1 MPTSDLQ
8 PRLTVGSTPPSP
20 SPTVDRVVY
29 DRTFWFCYIAN
40 CSLMIAV
47 SLLFRY
53 ADLVR
58 YLGGTEMD
66 LGLIVGVGMFGALAT
81 RVVQGIGI
89 DRLGARRIWILSLL
103 LFASAV
109 LAHLAVTR
117 VDGPGIYLARIVL
130 TTSIAGAFGSTLTYV
145 TLRAPQG
152 RMAET
157 IGVIGTSG
165 FIGLAL
171 GPTLGDFFLDGDHV
185 TWQQLVRLLLAATT
199 LSLIALVFVLGTQNP
214 PRRPRRRHIPV
225 AAVLRRYH
233 PGLIL
238 LVAAAV
244 GVVLGLP
251 NTFLNAYANELGIP
265 RIKVFFLVYAG
276 TALVVRIRFRHLVDR
291 WGVRPGI
298 QWGLGSA
305 VLSVAS
311 YLLVWNEWSLAV
323 PAVFAGTA
331 HALLFP
337 AVIAGGNA
345 SFPTRYRGIST
356 TLMLAMFDVGNL
368 IGQPG
373 MGGLI
378 ELARRLGWPPYGL
391 LFTTVPLVLVAIG
404 LIYCCFP
411 HRQETGAADGGHA
424 GLTSRAGQ
432 RPRIKEA

>member
-1 MPTSDLQ
+1 M
-8 PRLTVGSTPPSP
+8 
-20 SPTVDRVVY
+20 
-29 DRTFWFCYIAN
+29 
-40 CSLMIAV
+40 MAV

-53 ADLVR
+53 ADLIR

-66 LGLIVGVGMFGALAT
+66 LGLIVGVGMFGALVT
-81 RVVQGIGI
+81 RIVQGVGI
-89 DRLGARRIWILSLL
+89 DRLGPRRIWILSLL
-103 LFASAV
+103 LFAGSV
-109 LAHLAVTR
+109 LAHLAVRR
-117 VDGPGIYLARIVL
+117 VNGPEIYLARIVL
-130 TTSIAGAFGSTLTYV
+130 TTSIAGAFGSSLTYV
-145 TLRAPQG
+145 TLRAPQS

-171 GPTLGDFFLDGDHV
+171 GPTLGDFFLAGEGI
-185 TWQQLVRLLLAATT
+185 TWPQLVRLLLAATT
-199 LSLIALVFVLGTQNP
+199 LSLIALVFVLCTENP
-214 PRRPRRRHIPV
+214 PRRSRRRHIPV

-244 GVVLGLP
+244 GIVLGLP
-251 NTFLNAYANELGIP
+251 NTFLNAYAHELGIP
-265 RIKVFFLVYAG
+265 RIKIFFLVYAG
-276 TALVVRIRFRHLVDR
+276 TALAVRIRFRHLVDR

-305 VLSVAS
+305 VVSVAS

-345 SFPTRYRGIST
+345 AFPMRYRGIST

-368 IGQPG
+368 IGQPS

-378 ELARRLGWPPYGL
+378 ELARHWGLPPYGI
-391 LFTTVPLVLVAIG
+391 LFTAVSLTLVVIG
-404 LIYCCFP
+404 SIYCWFSDSSST
-411 HRQETGAADGGHA
+411 R
-424 GLTSRAGQ
+424 GQ
-432 RPRIKEA
+432 RRVRGRTRR